1 MLCRSRHEC
10 VYPRRQWHCH
20 RLRGAEGASAV
31 TGPCGPRRVLGPRLG
46 LCCRRGLRRLA
57 VMWWVRLLLR
67 SDRVRAWLCCVGL
80 RVLWLAVMRVR
91 RCCCSC
97 RRMLLC
103 LLLLL

>member
-1 MLCRSRHEC
+1 M
-10 VYPRRQWHCH
+10 
-20 RLRGAEGASAV
+20 
-31 TGPCGPRRVLGPRLG
+31 
-46 LCCRRGLRRLA
+46 A

-80 RVLWLAVMRVR
+80 WVLWLAVMRVR
-91 RCCCSC
+91 CCCSSC